1 MTEKIR
7 VREYA
12 EQNNLQARDVVTV
25 AQQLKMNV
33 RNAMTLLSPQEVQ
46 QLNDKKG
53 DFKTLLDAGNAQ
65 RRENNG
71 DRPQRD
77 GERRPYNN
85 DRPRRDGDRPQR
97 DGERRPYNND
107 RPQRDGDRPQRDGER
122 RPYNND
128 RPQRDGER
136 RPYNN
141 DRPRR
146 EYRPS
151 AGERLEPLEAPGER
165 RPYYNNKTRGV
176 TDGEQLPNSYRAMP
190 KRSERP
196 RYNNDRPQQGGDRP
210 RYNNDRPQQGGDCPR
225 YNNDRSQQGGDRP
238 RYNNDRSQQG
248 GDRPRYN
255 NDRPQRDG
263 DRPRYNNDRG
273 GNRQGGQG
281 GQGRFNNN
289 DRGGNRQ
296 GGQGGRLE
304 RQIADIKTDAQAQVA
319 LRGEDRPRVKR
330 EEKNWIDVVTEREE
344 KKSIKQRKDEE
355 RREMRRRQKEKQQE
369 ENRRR
374 QEEAR
379 KNAGP
384 KQIKYVDS
392 LTVGEFAHKLGI
404 QASEIIKYL
413 LLELG
418 VMATLNQELNEETI
432 ELLAAEN
439 NAVVEREVSTD
450 ATDLDKFFEE
460 AEGTVLS
467 SRPPV
472 ITIMGHVDHGKTTL
486 LDTIR
491 NTRVVAGEAG
501 GITQH
506 IGAYQIEHD
515 GKLLTFLDTPG
526 HEAFTTMRARG
537 AQVTDIAI
545 IVVAADDGVM
555 PQTREAIEHAKAAE
569 VPMIVAVNKMDK
581 PGANPDRVMQELAEL
596 GVLSEAWG
604 GETIF
609 VQVSAKANTG
619 IDELIEMILLT
630 AEVNE
635 YKANPDRLAVGT
647 VIEARL
653 DKGRGPVATL
663 LVQAGTLRVGD
674 PVVVGN
680 TYGRVRTMEDDFGN
694 RLTEAGPSTPVEL
707 TGLVGVPAAGDKF
720 VAFDNEK
727 QARQIGE
734 ERAKLALAQQRS
746 SSSAMSLEDLT
757 QQILEGD
764 IKEVNVI
771 VKADVQGSVEAVV
784 GSFNKID
791 VNGVRVKIIRAAAG
805 AITESDVTLA
815 LASQAIIYGFNVRP
829 DAKTREMADREGVS
843 IRLHNIIYKAIEE
856 LESVMH
862 GMLDPEFEEKILGQA
877 EVRQTFKVS
886 KVGTIAGCMV
896 TSGVIERD
904 SIARVIRDGVVIY
917 EGKLASLKREKNDAK
932 TVTAGYECGMM
943 LEKFND
949 IKEGDIIEAAKLEE
963 VERKRK

>member
-1 MTEKIR
+1 MKFHMTEKIR

-12 EQNNLQARDVVTV
+12 EQNNLQARDVVSI
-25 AQQLKMNV
+25 ARQLNMNV
-33 RNAMTLLSPQEVQ
+33 KNIMTLLTPQEVD
-46 QLNDKKG
+46 QLNAKKPE
-53 DFKTLLDAGNAQ
+53 FKALLEANA
-65 RRENNG
+65 
-71 DRPQRD
+71 
-77 GERRPYNN
+77 ERRNN
-85 DRPRRDGDRPQR
+85 
-97 DGERRPYNND
+97 
-107 RPQRDGDRPQRDGER
+107 RPQRDGER

-136 RPYNN
+136 RFNN
-141 DRPRR
+141 NGPRR
-146 EYRPS
+146 PLPS

-165 RPYYNNKTRGV
+165 RPYYNNKTRGI

-190 KRSERP
+190 KRPER
-196 RYNNDRPQQGGDRP
+196 RQ
-210 RYNNDRPQQGGDCPR
+210 
-225 YNNDRSQQGGDRP
+225 
-238 RYNNDRSQQG
+238 
-248 GDRPRYN
+248 YN

-263 DRPRYNNDRG
+263 ERRQYNNDRPQRDG
-273 GNRQGGQG
+273 ERRPYNNDRPQRDGERRSYNNDRQGGQG
-281 GQGRFNNN
+281 RYNNN

-296 GGQGGRLE
+296 GGQGRYNNNDRGGNRQGNQGGAGRLE

-319 LRGEDRPRVKR
+319 LRGEERPRVKR

-379 KNAGP
+379 KNSGP
-384 KQIKYVDS
+384 KVIKYVDT

-418 VMATLNQELNEETI
+418 IMATLNQELNEETI
-432 ELLAAEN
+432 ELLASEH

-460 AEGTVLS
+460 VEGAVLAT
-467 SRPPV
+467 RPPV

-515 GKLLTFLDTPG
+515 GKPLTFLDTPG

-555 PQTREAIEHAKAAE
+555 PQTREAIEHARAAE

-596 GVLSEAWG
+596 SVLSEAWG
-604 GETIF
+604 GDTIF

-619 IDELIEMILLT
+619 IDELLEMILLT

-663 LVQAGTLRVGD
+663 LVQSGTLRVGD

-680 TYGRVRTMEDDFGN
+680 TYGRVRTMEDDFGT

-720 VAFDNEK
+720 AAFDNEK

-734 ERAKLALAQQRS
+734 ERAKMALVQQRS
-746 SSSAMSLEDLT
+746 ASSAMSLEDLA

-764 IKEVNVI
+764 IKEINVI

-791 VNGVRVKIIRAAAG
+791 VNGVRVKIIRSGAG

-815 LASQAIIYGFNVRP
+815 MASNAIVYGFNVRP
-829 DAKTREMADREGVS
+829 DAKTRDFAEREGVS

-856 LESVMH
+856 LEGMMH

-877 EVRQTFKVS
+877 EVRQLFKVS

-896 TSGVIERD
+896 TSGTIERD
-904 SIARVIRDGVVIY
+904 SIARVIRDGIVVY

-932 TVTAGYECGMM
+932 TVAAGYECGMM

-949 IKEGDIIEAAKLEE
+949 LKEGDIIEAAKLEE
-963 VERKRK
+963 IQRKGK

>member
-46 QLNDKKG
+46 QLEAKKG
-53 DFKTLLDAGNAQ
+53 EFKTLLDAGNAQ
-65 RRENNG
+65 RRENNA
-71 DRPQRD
+71 
-77 GERRPYNN
+77 
-85 DRPRRDGDRPQR
+85 DRPQR

-107 RPQRDGDRPQRDGER
+107 RPQRDGERRPRRDNDGERPQRDGER

-165 RPYYNNKTRGV
+165 RPYYNNKTRGI

-190 KRSERP
+190 KRTERP
-196 RYNNDRPQQGGDRP
+196 RYNNDRQGGQGGERRPYNNDRQGGQG
-210 RYNNDRPQQGGDCPR
+210 RYNNDRQGG
-225 YNNDRSQQGGDRP
+225 QGG
-238 RYNNDRSQQG
+238 QG
-248 GDRPRYN
+248 RFN
-255 NDRPQRDG
+255 
-263 DRPRYNNDRG
+263 NNDRG

-296 GGQGGRLE
+296 GGRLE

-319 LRGEDRPRVKR
+319 LRGEERPRVKR

-384 KQIKYVDS
+384 KVIKYVDT

-404 QASEIIKYL
+404 QAGEIIKYL

-439 NAVVEREVSTD
+439 NAIVEREVSTD

-460 AEGTVLS
+460 AEGAVLA

-604 GETIF
+604 GDTIF

-694 RLTEAGPSTPVEL
+694 RLTEAAPSTPVEL

-829 DAKTREMADREGVS
+829 DAKTREMAEREGVS

-886 KVGTIAGCMV
+886 KIGTIAGCMV

-932 TVTAGYECGMM
+932 TVATGYECGIM

>member
-1 MTEKIR
+1 MSEKIR

-25 AQQLKMNV
+25 AQQLNMNV
-33 RNAMTLLSPQEVQ
+33 RNAMTLLSDQEVQ
-46 QLNDKKG
+46 QLNGKKAE
-53 DFKTLLDAGNAQ
+53 FNTLLAAGNQDRPQ
-65 RRENNG
+65 RDGDRPQGERRPHNNGPRPTG

-85 DRPRRDGDRPQR
+85 GPRQ
-97 DGERRPYNND
+97 
-107 RPQRDGDRPQRDGER
+107 
-122 RPYNND
+122 
-128 RPQRDGER
+128 
-136 RPYNN
+136 
-141 DRPRR
+141 
-146 EYRPS
+146 YRPS
-151 AGERLEPLEAPGER
+151 AGERLEPVEAAGER
-165 RPYYNNKTRGV
+165 RPYYNNKTRGI
-176 TDGEQLPNSYRAMP
+176 TDGEQLPNSYREMP
-190 KRSERP
+190 KRAER
-196 RYNNDRPQQGGDRP
+196 RSYNNDRPAGGQGGQRP
-210 RYNNDRPQQGGDCPR
+210 SYNNDRPAGGQGG
-225 YNNDRSQQGGDRP
+225 RP
-238 RYNNDRSQQG
+238 S
-248 GDRPRYN
+248 YN
-255 NDRPQRDG
+255 NDRPGGQGGQR
-263 DRPRYNNDRG
+263 PQYNNDRNGSRPG
-273 GNRQGGQG
+273 GQGGQG
-281 GQGRFNNN
+281 GQRPQYNN
-289 DRGGNRQ
+289 DRNGSRPGGQGGQRPQYNNDRNGSRPGGQ

-304 RQIADIKTDAQAQVA
+304 RQISDIKTDAQAQIA
-319 LRGEDRPRVKR
+319 LRGEDRSRVKR
-330 EEKNWIDVVTEREE
+330 EDKNWIDVVTDREE

-355 RREMRRRQKEKQQE
+355 RRNLRRRQKEKQQE

-379 KNAGP
+379 KNSGP
-384 KQIKYVDS
+384 KVIKYVDT
-392 LTVGEFAHKLGI
+392 LTVSEFSHKLGV

-418 VMATLNQELNEETI
+418 VMATLNQELTEETI
-432 ELLAAEN
+432 ELLATEN
-439 NAVVEREVSTD
+439 NAIVEREVSTD
-450 ATDLDKFFEE
+450 ATDLDKYFEE
-460 AEGTVLS
+460 AEGVVLQ
-467 SRPPV
+467 SRPAV

-569 VPMIVAVNKMDK
+569 VPMIVAVNKIDK

-604 GETIF
+604 GDTIF
-609 VQVSAKANTG
+609 VQVSAKEKLG

-630 AEVNE
+630 SEVNE

-663 LVQAGTLRVGD
+663 LVKAGTLRVGD

-680 TYGRVRTMEDDFGN
+680 TYGRVRTMEDDLGN
-694 RLTEAGPSTPVEL
+694 RLTEAKPSTPVEL

-720 VAFDNEK
+720 AAFDNEK

-734 ERAKLALAQQRS
+734 ERTKLALVQQRS
-746 SSSAMSLEDLT
+746 ASSAMSLEDLA

-791 VNGVRVKIIRAAAG
+791 VNGVRVKIIRSGAG
-805 AITESDVTLA
+805 AITESDVSLA
-815 LASQAIIYGFNVRP
+815 LASNAIVYGFNVRP
-829 DAKTREMADREGVS
+829 DAKTRELADREGVS

-856 LESVMH
+856 LESMMH

-877 EVRQTFKVS
+877 EVRQLFKVS
-886 KVGTIAGCMV
+886 KVGTIAGCIV
-896 TSGVIERD
+896 ANGTIERD
-904 SIARVIRDGVVIY
+904 SIARVIRDGIVIY

-932 TVTAGYECGMM
+932 VVNTGYECGIM

-949 IKEGDIIEAAKLEE
+949 LKEGDMIESAKLEE

>member
-1 MTEKIR
+1 MSEKIR

-25 AQQLKMNV
+25 AQQLNMNV
-33 RNAMTLLSPQEVQ
+33 RNAMTLLSDQEVQ
-46 QLNDKKG
+46 QLNSKKAE
-53 DFKTLLDAGNAQ
+53 FNTLLAAGNQARPQ
-65 RRENNG
+65 RDGE
-71 DRPQRD
+71 RPQRD
-77 GERRPYNN
+77 GERRPANN
-85 DRPRRDGDRPQR
+85 GPRRDGDRPQR
-97 DGERRPYNND
+97 DGERRPFNNNGP
-107 RPQRDGDRPQRDGER
+107 RRDGDRPQRDGER
-122 RPYNND
+122 RPF
-128 RPQRDGER
+128 
-136 RPYNN
+136 NN

-151 AGERLEPLEAPGER
+151 AGERLEPLEAAGER
-165 RPYYNNKTRGV
+165 RPYYNNKTRGI
-176 TDGEQLPNSYRAMP
+176 TDGEQLPNSYRPMP
-190 KRSERP
+190 KRTER
-196 RYNNDRPQQGGDRP
+196 RSYNNDRPAGGQGGQRP
-210 RYNNDRPQQGGDCPR
+210 YNNDRPAGGQ
-225 YNNDRSQQGGDRP
+225 RS
-238 RYNNDRSQQG
+238 
-248 GDRPRYN
+248 YN
-255 NDRPQRDG
+255 NDRPA
-263 DRPRYNNDRG
+263 
-273 GNRQGGQG
+273 G

-289 DRGGNRQ
+289 DRGGQRPAGGQ
-296 GGQGGRLE
+296 GGQGRFNNDRGGQRPTGGQGGQGRFNNDRGGQRPGGQQGGRLE

-330 EEKNWIDVVTEREE
+330 EDKNWIDVVTDREE

-355 RREMRRRQKEKQQE
+355 RRNLRRRQKEKQQE

-379 KNAGP
+379 KNSGP
-384 KQIKYVDS
+384 KVIKYVDT
-392 LTVGEFAHKLGI
+392 LTVSEFSHKLGV

-418 VMATLNQELNEETI
+418 VMATLNQELSEETI
-432 ELLAAEN
+432 ELLATEN
-439 NAVVEREVSTD
+439 NAIVEREVSTD
-450 ATDLDKFFEE
+450 ATDLDKYFEE
-460 AEGTVLS
+460 VEGAQLKG
-467 SRPPV
+467 RPAV

-506 IGAYQIEHD
+506 IGAYQINHD
-515 GKLLTFLDTPG
+515 GKVLTFLDTPG

-569 VPMIVAVNKMDK
+569 VPMIVAVNKIDK

-604 GETIF
+604 GDTIF
-609 VQVSAKANTG
+609 VQVSAKEKIG

-663 LVQAGTLRVGD
+663 LVQSGTLRVGD

-680 TYGRVRTMEDDFGN
+680 TYGRVRTMEDDLGN
-694 RLTEAGPSTPVEL
+694 RLTEATPSTPVEL

-720 VAFDNEK
+720 AAFDNEK

-734 ERAKLALAQQRS
+734 ERTKLALVQQRS
-746 SSSAMSLEDLT
+746 ASSAMSLEDLA

-791 VNGVRVKIIRAAAG
+791 VNGVRVKIIRSGAG

-815 LASQAIIYGFNVRP
+815 LASNAIIYGFNVRP
-829 DAKTREMADREGVS
+829 DAKTRELADREGVS

-856 LESVMH
+856 LESMMH

-877 EVRQTFKVS
+877 EVRQLFKVS
-886 KVGTIAGCMV
+886 KVGTIAGCIV
-896 TSGVIERD
+896 SNGTIERD
-904 SIARVIRDGVVIY
+904 SIARVIRDGIVIY

-932 TVTAGYECGMM
+932 VVNTGYECGIM

-949 IKEGDIIEAAKLEE
+949 LKEGDVIESAKLEE